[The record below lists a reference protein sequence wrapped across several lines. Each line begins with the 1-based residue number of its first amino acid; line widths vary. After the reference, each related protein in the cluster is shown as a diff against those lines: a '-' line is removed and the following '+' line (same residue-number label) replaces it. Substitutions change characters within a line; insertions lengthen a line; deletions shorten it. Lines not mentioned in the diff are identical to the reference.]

1 MKKLLYILLTVAM
14 LATLTSC
21 GRSKDTAEETED
33 DTSEAVS
40 GSQTEDE
47 QPDEMDMTP
56 PDFADYAWVGDYLDS
71 TGGQAVLNIAPAE
84 KRANGYDIMIYI
96 PGGESSFTTWTATAY
111 YEADLGGLHYAN
123 CVRTDTETGDLGESI
138 ETYRDGEGVLIP
150 TEPGSNTLLW
160 IDDVDGRGVDL
171 RFERMETE

>member
-14 LATLTSC
+14 LALLTSC
-21 GRSKDTAEETED
+21 GRSKDAAEDAEGGNSETASDTVTDEEP
-33 DTSEAVS
+33 A
-40 GSQTEDE
+40 
-47 QPDEMDMTP
+47 EMDMTP
-56 PDFADYAWVGDYLDS
+56 PDFADYDWVGDYLDS

-150 TEPGSNTLLW
+150 TEPGSDTLLW